1 MKTTAT
7 TRKLS
12 VNPTSSNGTKK
23 MTLEEVIEQ
32 KEALSAQLEAIRA
45 AEEAYEQEQASQKK
59 ILQAAKEAEY
69 REMIEEAEYNDKLAI
84 QATTEYDRKAFIREA
99 IAVRKKANELYPEF
113 STQTETSEEIV
124 TGVDWKR
131 GGIILSGL
139 LSLLLFS
146 WTGFEL
152 IRQKI
157 IAFNSTL
164 TIENMTSAM
173 QPYGFDSF
181 QKLFFEGFVTVIDLI
196 VLYGILWILDNSGFK
211 YVSSFIR
218 GKHNSTKEFD
228 ELSPWQRQL
237 KTTILLASV
246 LLYLALRHLVKA

>member
-1 MKTTAT
+1 MKMTTNQRNVT
-7 TRKLS
+7 EVKQL
-12 VNPTSSNGTKK
+12 NGTIKK
-23 MTLEEVIEQ
+23 MTLEEVIER
-32 KEALSAQLEAIRA
+32 KENLAAQMEAIKI
-45 AEEAYEQEQASQKK
+45 AEEAYEKEQNSQRQ

-69 REMIEEAEYNDKLAI
+69 KEMIEEAEYNDKLAI
-84 QATTEYDRKAFIREA
+84 QATTEYDRKVFIREA
-99 IAVRKKANELYPEF
+99 IQMRKKANELFPEF
-113 STQTETSEEIV
+113 VTRTEVADEVT

-139 LSLLLFS
+139 LGLLLFS

-157 IAFNSTL
+157 IAFNSKL

-211 YVSSFIR
+211 YISSFIR
-218 GKHNSTKEFD
+218 GKHNSGKEFD

-237 KTTILLASV
+237 KTTILLASA